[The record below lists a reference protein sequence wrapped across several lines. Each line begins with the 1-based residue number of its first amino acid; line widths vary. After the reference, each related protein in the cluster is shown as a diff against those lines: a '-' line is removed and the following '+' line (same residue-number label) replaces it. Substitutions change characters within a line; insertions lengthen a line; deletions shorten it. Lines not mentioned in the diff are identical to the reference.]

1 MEGSVVLAGETQSA
15 TQPVDVRIVEDI
27 SIRRLT
33 KEELFP
39 LYTPVAVWFLELH
52 GPTTFRVETILEEV
66 TTYTL
71 GIVQVTLIRIEDG
84 LLSFQCITAVIER
97 SHEIRNIYIRKVQS
111 EDINT
116 GTF

>member
-27 SIRRLT
+27 SISRLT

-39 LYTPVAVWFLELH
+39 LCAPVAVGFLELH
-52 GPTTFRVETILEEV
+52 GPATFRVKTIFEEV

-71 GIVQVTLIRIEDG
+71 RIAQVTLLRIEDG
-84 LLSFQCITAVIER
+84 LLRFQRITAVIER
-97 SHEIRNIYIRKVQS
+97 CHEIRNIYIREVQP